1 MARIVVQA
9 DDQRTVLLDE
19 KEVRSEH
26 LNDEHSAAQLLER
39 LEWAIRDA
47 ERRKAGALRRPGDS
61 RPQGASGPRSAS
73 RPRRASRPRTRR
85 GDQSR
90 STVRGISNHT
100 RVPPS

>member
-19 KEVRSEH
+19 KEVRPVH

-47 ERRKAGALRRPGDS
+47 ERSKSPARYAAQATRAPKAP
-61 RPQGASGPRSAS
+61 
-73 RPRRASRPRTRR
+73 
-85 GDQSR
+85 
-90 STVRGISNHT
+90 
-100 RVPPS
+100 